1 MPNTGEFI
9 PIAVTGHKVLVDGDT
24 VITIYDVGFPK
35 DAVTGDRLATVE
47 CKNLSRQDAMVVLVR
62 LAHVA
67 HQEAHGLLN
76 MAQQAARDDT
86 R

>member
-24 VITIYDVGFPK
+24 IITIFDVGFPK
-35 DAVTGDRLATVE
+35 DAVTRDRLATVE

-62 LAHVA
+62 LAHVGHKESHA
-67 HQEAHGLLN
+67 LLD
-76 MAQQAARDDT
+76 MATEAARGE
-86 R
+86 